1 MNRADKML
9 AYDGIDIDLLRDSPR
24 NKEIA
29 KLLITG
35 MTYKSIGETFGI
47 SSTRVDHITSKLAR
61 IATHRKIKNNTEH
74 QALVELYREN
84 LENNEIISISSD
96 TDVWEHA
103 NALDEARKCLGE
115 KCK

>member
-9 AYDGIDIDLLRDSPR
+9 AYDRIDIDLLRDSQR
-24 NKEIA
+24 NKEIT

-61 IATHRKIKNNTEH
+61 IANAYRKIENNTEH
-74 QALVELYREN
+74 QALVELYREK

-103 NALDEARKCLGE
+103 NALDEARKG
-115 KCK
+115 